1 MVMQNTIRGK
11 GDQRVIIFLRFFLIR
26 WLTKESWNR
35 WRESILVVQ
44 AITTIENEET
54 RMMHVIRFDVV
65 NVVVVVGYIF
75 RDFNFLTNLKF
86 REY

>member
-11 GDQRVIIFLRFFLIR
+11 GDQRVIIFLHFFLIR

-54 RMMHVIRFDVV
+54 RMMHVIHFDVV
-65 NVVVVVGYIF
+65 
-75 RDFNFLTNLKF
+75 T
-86 REY
+86 

>member
-54 RMMHVIRFDVV
+54 RMMHVIRCY
-65 NVVVVVGYIF
+65 VVVVGYIF

>member
-54 RMMHVIRFDVV
+54 RMMHLIRFDVV
-65 NVVVVVGYIF
+65 
-75 RDFNFLTNLKF
+75 T
-86 REY
+86 